1 MTDEYQTFLDA
12 GAEVIVIAA
21 DSLENAEAY
30 VDRHGIPFPCLVD
43 RDHSVYDRYHVE
55 RKTLSLGQRP
65 GLFVVDEDGVTRYSH
80 IGRQQWEIPSNADVL
95 DVCRAIP
102 CKVAS

>member
-12 GAEVIVIAA
+12 GADVIVITA
-21 DSLENAEAY
+21 DSLENAQAY
-30 VDRHGIPFPCLVD
+30 VVKHNIPFPCLVD
-43 RDHSVYDRYHVE
+43 PDHSVFDRYDVE

-65 GLFVVDEDGVTRYSH
+65 GLFVVDEGGVARYSH
-80 IGRQQWEIPSNADVL
+80 IGRQQWEIPSNAEVL
-95 DVCRAIP
+95 DVCRTIP